1 MRLAPI
7 AHAIPAVLLVFIPG
21 PSSDAA
27 EPLYMPTLSVCKKTE
42 VQLKNVQVRT
52 QNGDLTID
60 APKGECKP
68 PDFPILQGARVIFNP
83 RMIFSDTLF
92 LGSGMITSTGPEG
105 GRSPIAYLSGPC
117 FSNIDSP
124 PPKGCRYRMT
134 IIINLGDDQK
144 SPDLVVLE
152 IMDGFGNLVWH
163 GGGPI
168 FSASTLSVNEL
179 H

>member
-1 MRLAPI
+1 MKRQAVSHGI
-7 AHAIPAVLLVFIPG
+7 AAAFFLLVQEVSAI
-21 PSSDAA
+21 AA
-27 EPLYMPTLSVCKKTE
+27 EPLYMPTLSVCRKTAFD
-42 VQLKNVQVRT
+42 VKNALVRT
-52 QNGDLTID
+52 QNGDFTID
-60 APKGECKP
+60 ANGECRP
-68 PDFPILQGARVIFNP
+68 PAFPTLLGARVLFSP
-83 RMIFSDTLF
+83 RMVFSDTLL
-92 LGSGMITSTGPEG
+92 LGPGMITSTGPEG
-105 GRSPIAYLSGPC
+105 SRSPIAYLSGQC
-117 FSNIDSP
+117 FSDINSP

-168 FSASTLSVNEL
+168 VSASTLNVNGM